1 MSLSEMLPN
10 SFLLPLAISLA
21 VVSIAGYFFLQR
33 MNEQNHKIS
42 SMIGLVTTMAED
54 LNGMRTYIHT
64 SGMTGG
70 VGVSTKNPIAMQAS
84 GTSQDH
90 NSLIDVSDDDDDD
103 EDDSDEED
111 SDEDDSDEDD
121 SDEDDGE
128 EDSDDEVD
136 VVEDVNC
143 TSHVNIID
151 LNDGGNVKVINMDN
165 NTIPVKI
172 NGEFS
177 ADDLNSSCDNDDSDD
192 NDSDEEDDDE
202 EDDGDC
208 IVTTELSKD
217 ITLKPIQSN
226 DLLMSV
232 EPIVDLEHSNNVI
245 DVIDYKKIAIGKLRG
260 IVEEKGIVADASK
273 MKKVEIL
280 KALGHE

>member
-84 GTSQDH
+84 GTSQDN
-90 NSLIDVSDDDDDD
+90 NSLIDVSDDDDD
-103 EDDSDEED
+103 DEED

-136 VVEDVNC
+136 EFRCLFRSLACRFVCSSYHEA
-143 TSHVNIID
+143 
-151 LNDGGNVKVINMDN
+151 
-165 NTIPVKI
+165 TI
-172 NGEFS
+172 
-177 ADDLNSSCDNDDSDD
+177 
-192 NDSDEEDDDE
+192 
-202 EDDGDC
+202 
-208 IVTTELSKD
+208 
-217 ITLKPIQSN
+217 
-226 DLLMSV
+226 
-232 EPIVDLEHSNNVI
+232 
-245 DVIDYKKIAIGKLRG
+245 
-260 IVEEKGIVADASK
+260 
-273 MKKVEIL
+273 
-280 KALGHE
+280 